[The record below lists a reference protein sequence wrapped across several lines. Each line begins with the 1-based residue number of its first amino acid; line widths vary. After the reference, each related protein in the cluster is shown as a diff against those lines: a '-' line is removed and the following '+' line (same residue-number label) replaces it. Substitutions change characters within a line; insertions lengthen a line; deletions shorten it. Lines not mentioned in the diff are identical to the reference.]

1 VWVSP
6 IHKIDLSRN
15 IASDK
20 WHTRLQSGVVHTAHN
35 VWISVSCRAI
45 NLNTISVAPYRNIT
59 QKRRASDAHCST
71 RKMYMRST
79 FAPQLALIFRRRIA
93 YNAGYCRSLY
103 FQRMLRRELRA
114 EREKTASMCTLRYV
128 QHPWHCACTGVKC
141 CSFNLGIGCAG
152 SDETDE
158 GSKREKNLSRP
169 RCGRFHN
176 PHNAL
181 FVARAMCCERKRG
194 NCLHTHTHTHTFVGA

>member
-1 VWVSP
+1 MSLRFLSSNQFKY
-6 IHKIDLSRN
+6 HKRGS
-15 IASDK
+15 
-20 WHTRLQSGVVHTAHN
+20 
-35 VWISVSCRAI
+35 ISKYNAKTTSIRCAL
-45 NLNTISVAPYRNIT
+45 LNTGDVYAE
-59 QKRRASDAHCST
+59 
-71 RKMYMRST
+71 RST
-79 FAPQLALIFRRRIA
+79 LAPQLALIFRRRIA

-103 FQRMLRRELRA
+103 FQRMLRRELRT

-128 QHPWHCACTGVKC
+128 QHPRHCACTCVR

-152 SDETDE
+152 SGETDE
-158 GSKREKNLSRP
+158 SSKREKNLSRP

-194 NCLHTHTHTHTFVGA
+194 NCYTHTHFRRRVSKKTLHSLFSIYSFIRVALAVSRTLERSQRENIIK